1 MGHASHARWR
11 SQSCGP
17 WLGSWDLSRGLPW
30 PEMGGVKEAQ
40 SMGAGS
46 LSSDGSLV
54 EMAEGVL
61 GPSAAAG
68 QVPTGQCLREK
79 LSRRDV

>member
-1 MGHASHARWR
+1 
-11 SQSCGP
+11 
-17 WLGSWDLSRGLPW
+17 
-30 PEMGGVKEAQ
+30 MGGVKEAQ